1 MTHKKIVGDRLRK
14 LRGSKSRA
22 DVASALNVS
31 VQAVW
36 LWESGKRMP
45 TDATK
50 IKIAEFYRRSV
61 SNIFYKD

>member
-1 MTHKKIVGDRLRK
+1 MTDKKIVGDRLRK
-14 LRGSKSRA
+14 LRGTRSRS

-36 LWESGKRMP
+36 LWESGKRTP
-45 TDATK
+45 TDAAK
-50 IKIAEFYRRSV
+50 IKIADYYRRSV